1 MQNLKM
7 SRSLKHRAIEK
18 HPSFAA
24 SNLVLYNQLQV
35 HSDGSPLLE
44 WATMRPRNRRRYSSL
59 GALPMSVSRS
69 RKLPGLVA

>member
-7 SRSLKHRAIEK
+7 SGSLKHQAIET

-44 WATMRPRNRRRYSSL
+44 WATMRPETA
-59 GALPMSVSRS
+59 GATLRLEHSPCLSAGAASCRDW
-69 RKLPGLVA
+69 